1 MQVIKTIREMQKWSM
16 DRKKA
21 GKTVAVVP
29 TMGFL
34 HEGHLSL
41 IDAARANGADAIV
54 VTIFVNPIQFAPNED
69 FDSYPRDFEHDAALL
84 REKNV
89 DAVFAPAVSEMYPAP
104 VTCMVIE
111 NKLSKGLCA
120 KTRPTHFNGVTTVVA
135 KLFNATLPDIAV
147 FGQKDAQQARVL
159 KRMVR
164 DLNFPI
170 EIVAAPLVRG
180 ADGLA
185 LSSRNR
191 YLSEEEH
198 QRALVLSRSLRAA
211 KPALEEAGIS
221 AAPAIIAAIRHEIEA
236 AGGRVDYVE
245 ALDVDTLAE
254 PTETTREVL
263 LALAAYFGSTRLIDN
278 ELVQVKK

>member
-1 MQVIKTIREMQKWSM
+1 MRIFRQAQELQQFALETR
-16 DRKKA
+16 RA
-21 GKTVAVVP
+21 GKSIALVP

-34 HEGHLSL
+34 HAGHASL
-41 IDAARANGADAIV
+41 IDIARGRADVVIV
-54 VTIFVNPIQFAPNED
+54 SIFVNPTQFGPGED
-69 FDSYPRDFEHDAALL
+69 LDKYPRDFEHDRLVCEEHGAD
-84 REKNV
+84 V
-89 DAVFAPAVSEMYPAP
+89 IFAPEPGAMYAP
-104 VTCMVIE
+104 DASTWVEETV
-111 NKLSKGLCA
+111 LSRPLCGA
-120 KTRPTHFNGVTTVVA
+120 RRPGHFRGVATVVT
-135 KLFNATLPDIAV
+135 KLFHLALPDVAV
-147 FGQKDAQQARVL
+147 FGRKDAQQLLVI

-254 PTETTREVL
+254 PTEMTREVL